1 MSKDEANLRRVEGTR
16 EMHSI
21 SVHGRETDNLWSR
34 LCVRLVRFPD
44 ALSTGDVYPLQ
55 RGSSLDSLSPLLLP
69 HDSHFLLLSVS
80 LSLSFSL
87 VPFLRCVVSLVPPF
101 SLFSS
106 GAGARYAIPK
116 IYGRFRNIFGRSH
129 ACCYIFT
136 GWQFRLLS
144 LIASASV
151 FSLDEN
157 YSG

>member
-80 LSLSFSL
+80 LSLFLSCSFSA
-87 VPFLRCVVSLVPPF
+87 LRRFSRSAFF
-101 SLFSS
+101 SLFKWRWRTLRNSKDIWS
-106 GAGARYAIPK
+106 LQEYLRPVSRVLLHIYRVAIST
-116 IYGRFRNIFGRSH
+116 FIFD
-129 ACCYIFT
+129 CQCKCF
-136 GWQFRLLS
+136 LL
-144 LIASASV
+144 
-151 FSLDEN
+151 
-157 YSG
+157 G

>member
-80 LSLSFSL
+80 LSLSL
-87 VPFLRCVVSLVPPF
+87 LFLFCVASFL
-101 SLFSS
+101 S
-106 GAGARYAIPK
+106 
-116 IYGRFRNIFGRSH
+116 
-129 ACCYIFT
+129 
-136 GWQFRLLS
+136 FRLFLS
-144 LIASASV
+144 FQVALAHVTQFQRYMVASGISSAGLTRV
-151 FSLDEN
+151 ATYLPGGNFDFYL
-157 YSG
+157 

>member
-1 MSKDEANLRRVEGTR
+1 MRPPRSLSRCTFYGRCLPAATR
-16 EMHSI
+16 LEP
-21 SVHGRETDNLWSR
+21 
-34 LCVRLVRFPD
+34 RFSFSSSPSPRFS
-44 ALSTGDVYPLQ
+44 LS
-55 RGSSLDSLSPLLLP
+55 SSLCFS
-69 HDSHFLLLSVS
+69 FS
-80 LSLSFSL
+80 LSLCL

-144 LIASASV
+144 LIASASA